1 MMVGF
6 RNRFEFLFPVKIPCN
21 WLWSRNGLPVFL
33 VVIMIIMKDD
43 PGCPWSRGGGG
54 GGGRGGGRGGG
65 GGGSGGAPLSVDG

>member
-1 MMVGF
+1 
-6 RNRFEFLFPVKIPCN
+6 
-21 WLWSRNGLPVFL
+21 
-33 VVIMIIMKDD
+33 MIIMKDD